1 MYLPSI
7 LETYCTTEV
16 QVRLSATQTILLIL
30 RQGLVHP
37 GQCVPHLITLS
48 TDSEQQ
54 IRLKAEQQLTEYS
67 SRFGGFMQV
76 KRDHLILHCMVF
88 TNRLIH
94 VLVHMYILNNKLL
107 QSTNNL

>member
-1 MYLPSI
+1 MVEQQTDRHIMILTFSYSSVSSNIAQMYLPSI
-7 LETYCTTEV
+7 LETYYTTEV

-54 IRLKAEQQLTEYS
+54 IRLKAEQQLSEYS

-76 KRDHLILHCMVF
+76 KI
-88 TNRLIH
+88 T
-94 VLVHMYILNNKLL
+94 
-107 QSTNNL
+107 